1 MPWLASTPALAGGEV
16 ARRLEFPELLEEL
29 AQRVRFARSAEALR
43 ALTPLT
49 DREAIEARRLR
60 VAAWQRLLEEG
71 REPELSGLADL
82 GETILRARTPGA
94 QLPGELLWDLGRCLQ
109 AIVRFGDFL
118 AAERARAPQ
127 LAGDWGNPPDL
138 RGLAAEI
145 ERTIDE
151 AGRVRDGASPE
162 LARLRAA
169 IRDSETRVRSR
180 LDALIKERLAEGER
194 DLRPRLR
201 AGRLVL
207 PVRREQKSQL
217 PGIVHDSSASGKTLF
232 VEPLETV
239 ELNNA
244 ISTLLAAEA
253 RECARVLKALTARVG
268 AWVEPVCACLDAY
281 HRLELPLAAARL
293 ARERG
298 WQWAE
303 WSSPEED
310 RLALRGAAH
319 PLLARYLPAGAAPVP
334 LALDLD
340 AAQRLLL
347 VTGPN
352 TGGKTVLLKTL
363 GLLVL
368 MNQCGLPLPLAE
380 GSRLPL
386 FTRLFADIGDE
397 QSLRDS
403 HSTFSA
409 HLARLGEMAAGA
421 APGALIL
428 VDEIGDGTDPEEGAA
443 LAQALMGHWIARG
456 ARAVVTTHF
465 GVLKGFAQAAP
476 GAVNAAMDFD
486 PVARRPLYTLS
497 LGVPGA
503 SRALATA
510 RRLGMDPGVLA
521 EAERLLGAEA
531 MSLEALLERL
541 ERETQAAAT
550 ARAEAERLRAEEQRL
565 AAEYDERLTRVRSEE
580 REILAAARGE
590 AEQFLA
596 QARRDFEQAVKAL
609 REREADRESIRDG
622 HALLARLAEAL
633 PAPPVPTPAEPLPP
647 LVHWRAGDRVRV
659 RATGQTAEIL
669 EAAGGGRL
677 RVSLRGL
684 PLVLPLAE
692 LSPLPESAG
701 ARERAEVRERFAG
714 VSYEAAGP
722 ESYRL
727 DLRGM
732 RAEEASE
739 ALDGFLDGAQLAG
752 FHMVEILH
760 GKGEGVLR
768 EEVRRLLARDPRV
781 ARFTLA
787 DQNRGGSGVTV
798 VRLAGDGEPA
808 PPGRSA
814 DRDG

>member
-1 MPWLASTPALAGGEV
+1 MPWLGSTPALAGGEV

-29 AQRVRFARSAEALR
+29 AARTRFARSAEALR
-43 ALTPLT
+43 ALTPLA
-49 DREAIEARRLR
+49 DREAIEARRQR
-60 VAAWQRLLEEG
+60 VAAWLRLLEEG
-71 REPELSGLADL
+71 REPELAGLADL
-82 GETILRARTPGA
+82 GEAIARARTPGA
-94 QLPGELLWDLGRCLQ
+94 QLPGELLRDLARCLQ
-109 AIVRFGDFL
+109 ALVRLGDFL
-118 AAERARAPQ
+118 AVERARAPQ
-127 LAGDWGNPPDL
+127 LLADWGNPPDL
-138 RGLAAEI
+138 RGLAGEI
-145 ERTIDE
+145 ERAIDE

-169 IRDSETRVRSR
+169 IQGSETRVRSR

-201 AGRLVL
+201 GGRLVL

-244 ISTLLAAEA
+244 ISALLAAEA

-268 AWVEPVCACLDAY
+268 AWVEPIRACLDAY
-281 HRLELPLAAARL
+281 HRLELPLAAAQL

-303 WSSPEED
+303 WSPPTED
-310 RLALRGAAH
+310 RLVLRGAAH
-319 PLLARYLPAGAAPVP
+319 PLLARYLPAGAPPVP
-334 LALDLD
+334 LALDLG

-368 MNQCGLPLPLAE
+368 MNQCGLPLPVAE

-386 FTRLFADIGDE
+386 FTGLFADIGDE

-421 APGALIL
+421 DPGALIL

-465 GVLKGFAQAAP
+465 GVLKGFAQATA
-476 GAVNAAMDFD
+476 GAVNGAMDFD
-486 PVARRPLYTLS
+486 AVQRRPLFTLS

-550 ARAEAERLRAEEQRL
+550 ARSEAERLRAEEQRL
-565 AAEYDERLTRVRSEE
+565 AAEYGERLAHVRGEE
-580 REILAAARGE
+580 RAILAAARAE
-590 AEQFLA
+590 AERFLA

-609 REREADRESIRDG
+609 REREADRESIREG
-622 HALLARLAEAL
+622 RALLARLADAL
-633 PAPPVPTPAEPLPP
+633 PAPPAAAAEPLPP

-659 RATGQTAEIL
+659 RASGQTAEIL
-669 EAAGGGRL
+669 EAAGNGRL

-684 PLVLPLAE
+684 SIVLPIAE
-692 LSPLPESAG
+692 LSPLPAG
-701 ARERAEVRERFAG
+701 AGAPEPVSARERFAG

-739 ALDGFLDGAQLAG
+739 ALDSFLDGALLAG
-752 FHMVEILH
+752 FHLVEILH

-768 EEVRRLLARDPRV
+768 EEVRRRLSRDPRV

-798 VRLAGDGEPA
+798 VRLAGDGEAA
-808 PPGRSA
+808 PGGPRH
-814 DRDG
+814 DD

>member
-1 MPWLASTPALAGGEV
+1 MPWLAQVPALACGDA
-16 ARRLEFPELLEEL
+16 ARRLEFPELLAEL
-29 AQRVRFARSAEALR
+29 AARVRFARSAEALT
-43 ALTPLT
+43 ALTPLA
-49 DREAIEARRLR
+49 EVGAIEARRAR

-71 REPELSGLADL
+71 REPELEGLVDL
-82 GETILRARTPGA
+82 GEGLERCKTPGA
-94 QLPGELLWDLGRCLQ
+94 QLPGEALWQLARCLG
-109 AIVRFGDFL
+109 AIARLGDFL
-118 AAERARAPQ
+118 ADARLLAPV
-127 LAGDWGNPPDL
+127 LHADWGNPPDL
-138 RGLAAEI
+138 RGLAGEI
-145 ERTIDE
+145 ERCVDE
-151 AGRVRDGASPE
+151 EGRLRDGASPT
-162 LARLRAA
+162 LARLRSA
-169 IRDSETRVRSR
+169 IRESESRVRGR

-194 DLRPRLR
+194 DLRPRVR
-201 AGRLVL
+201 GGRLVL

-217 PGIVHDSSASGKTLF
+217 PGIVHDASASGKTLF

-244 ISTLLAAEA
+244 IMALFAEEA

-268 AWVEPVCACLDAY
+268 AWVDPIRACLDAY

-298 WQWAE
+298 WQWSD
-303 WSSPEED
+303 WSPAGED
-310 RLALRGAAH
+310 RLDLCGARH
-319 PLLARYLPAGAAPVP
+319 PLLARYLPAGVAPVP
-334 LALDLD
+334 LALALGAD
-340 AAQRLLL
+340 QRLLL

-386 FTRLFADIGDE
+386 FTSLFADIGDE

-421 APGALIL
+421 GPGALIL

-443 LAQALMGHWIARG
+443 LAQALMAHWIARG
-456 ARAVVTTHF
+456 ARAAVTTHF
-465 GVLKGFAQAAP
+465 GVLKGFAQGAP

-486 PVARRPLYTLS
+486 PVQRRPLYTLS

-510 RRLGMDPGVLA
+510 RRLGMDADVLA

-531 MSLEALLERL
+531 MRLESLLERL
-541 ERETQAAAT
+541 ERETQAAT
-550 ARAEAERLRAEEQRL
+550 AARQAAELLRAEHERL
-565 AAEYDERLTRVRSEE
+565 AADYCDRLARVRAEE
-580 REILAAARGE
+580 RGILAQAREQAE
-590 AEQFLA
+590 AFLT
-596 QARRDFEQAVKAL
+596 QARRDFEQAVRSL
-609 REREADRESIRDG
+609 REREADRESIRAG
-622 HALLARLAEAL
+622 HALLESLAAQA
-633 PAPPVPTPAEPLPP
+633 PAPPPRAEPGPALTE
-647 LVHWRAGDRVRV
+647 WRAGDRVRL

-684 PLVLPLAE
+684 PLVLPLSE
-692 LSPLPESAG
+692 LSPLSGSG
-701 ARERAEVRERFAG
+701 ATAEAEHPPERFAG

-727 DLRGM
+727 DLRGE
-732 RAEEASE
+732 RAEEA
-739 ALDGFLDGAQLAG
+739 AAAMDAFLDAATLAG
-752 FHMVEILH
+752 FHLVEILH
-760 GKGEGVLR
+760 GKGEGILR
-768 EEVRRLLARDPRV
+768 EEVRRALARDPRV
-781 ARFTLA
+781 GRFTLA

-808 PPGRSA
+808 PGGGH
-814 DRDG
+814 D